1 MNSATTIIAASLM
14 LAAAV
19 EGCGPWASGAPRTA
33 LSNGNRQWHQNRRC
47 TWCGVRASTPMCANG
62 RGTYSWTVRID
73 SGTNHQVGIA
83 QSNWNHQQT
92 STSRSSDRFATAYS
106 HNSGWNRHRGA
117 ANHVTGEWS
126 GNWQRTNKGRDMR
139 MSLSCEQRRF
149 TLSMTGFNAVFSYP
163 RSWTTVYAAAAGQSN
178 DHRYTITD
186 RVCVMTSEPT
196 TSPTSSPTPAP
207 TTSNPTASPSYDVGA
222 VVADVSRLQSSLD
235 GEISTLQ
242 SRLTAVAD
250 GAVSDISLVRP
261 TSNETVDADAPDPQ
275 ITTADGYVVI
285 EPSPGKGLTL
295 GTFTDVEHALH
306 VAMERIDRLEQLL
319 AAVLTE

>member
-1 MNSATTIIAASLM
+1 MNGM
-14 LAAAV
+14 
-19 EGCGPWASGAPRTA
+19 
-33 LSNGNRQWHQNRRC
+33 
-47 TWCGVRASTPMCANG
+47 
-62 RGTYSWTVRID
+62 
-73 SGTNHQVGIA
+73 
-83 QSNWNHQQT
+83 
-92 STSRSSDRFATAYS
+92 
-106 HNSGWNRHRGA
+106 
-117 ANHVTGEWS
+117 
-126 GNWQRTNKGRDMR
+126 
-139 MSLSCEQRRF
+139 
-149 TLSMTGFNAVFSYP
+149 NAVFRYP
-163 RSWTTVYAAAAGQSN
+163 SSWTTVYAAAAGQSS

-186 RVCVMTSEPT
+186 RVCVMTSAPT
-196 TSPTSSPTPAP
+196 TSAPTTSAPTTPAP
-207 TTSNPTASPSYDVGA
+207 TTPNPTASPQYDVGA

-261 TSNETVDADAPDPQ
+261 TSNETVDADAQDPQ

>member
-1 MNSATTIIAASLM
+1 MSNAHFICL
-14 LAAAV
+14 
-19 EGCGPWASGAPRTA
+19 APRYGA
-33 LSNGNRQWHQNRRC
+33 ERR
-47 TWCGVRASTPMCANG
+47 RP
-62 RGTYSWTVRID
+62 
-73 SGTNHQVGIA
+73 
-83 QSNWNHQQT
+83 
-92 STSRSSDRFATAYS
+92 
-106 HNSGWNRHRGA
+106 
-117 ANHVTGEWS
+117 
-126 GNWQRTNKGRDMR
+126 
-139 MSLSCEQRRF
+139 
-149 TLSMTGFNAVFSYP
+149 
-163 RSWTTVYAAAAGQSN
+163 
-178 DHRYTITD
+178 
-186 RVCVMTSEPT
+186 
-196 TSPTSSPTPAP
+196 PTSVPTTPAP
-207 TTSNPTASPSYDVGA
+207 TTPNPTASPQYDVGA

-261 TSNETVDADAPDPQ
+261 TSNETVDADAQDPQ

>member
-19 EGCGPWASGAPRTA
+19 EGCGSWASRAPNTA
-33 LSNGNRQWHQNRRC
+33 LSNGNRQWDQNRRC
-47 TWCGVRASTPMCANG
+47 NWCGVRASTPMCANG
-62 RGTYSWTVRID
+62 RGTYSWTVRINRG
-73 SGTNHQVGIA
+73 SQHQVGIA
-83 QSNWNHQQT
+83 QGNWNHQQT
-92 STSRSSDRFATAYS
+92 YNSRSSDRFAMAYS
-106 HNSGWNRHRGA
+106 HHSGWNRHRGA
-117 ANHVTGEWS
+117 ANIVSGQWS
-126 GNWQRTNKGRDMR
+126 GNWDHTNKGIDMR

-149 TLSMTGFNAVFSYP
+149 TLSMPPFMDAVFRYP
-163 RSWTTVYAAAAGQSN
+163 SSWTTVYAAAAGQSS

-186 RVCVMTSEPT
+186 GVCVMTSAPT
-196 TSPTSSPTPAP
+196 TSAPTTPAP
-207 TTSNPTASPSYDVGA
+207 TTPNPTASPQYDVGA

-261 TSNETVDADAPDPQ
+261 TSNETVDADAQDPQ